1 MFTIVITGGLGAGKS
16 TAAAYF
22 RSRGA
27 TVIDLD
33 TVGHDVL
40 RPGSPT
46 LARVSEEFGDA
57 IVGPDGTLDR
67 SELARRAF
75 ADKDSAARLNA
86 IVHPAIAAQI
96 GPALRDVQLLSTQ
109 PEVVVLE
116 VPLLAEAPVYREL
129 ADVVLAIAA
138 PTELRIPRGTARGL
152 EERDVRQRVALQATD
167 DARAELADVV
177 IENTGEPTDFI
188 RALERFWDDVVLR
201 NETSE

>member
-96 GPALRDVQLLSTQ
+96 GPALRDVQLLPTQ